1 MTERKT
7 EFLSMP
13 EGGTG
18 SGATAEQL
26 AQIEQNTADI
36 AELRAAMTERKTFV
50 TIADV
55 TLDEAVSVVK
65 ITTDMNGNTFELQE
79 VICSITMPVGE
90 KQSVFSTYFG
100 IAQGVANAFSRTQ
113 HTISTAEE
121 TTTKCYA
128 KISNGRIFNLG
139 CISCGSG
146 TKYQQV
152 DSLNILQGLGYI
164 SADKFTEI
172 DVFTYASGGFP
183 VGSRIIIEGVSV

>member
-1 MTERKT
+1 MTERRT
-7 EFLSMP
+7 DFLSMP

-18 SGATAEQL
+18 ATAEQI
-26 AQIEQNTADI
+26 AQITRNAEDI
-36 AELRAAMTERKTFV
+36 AELRDAMTEHKTFA

-65 ITTDMNGNTFELQE
+65 ITTDMNGNAFELQE

-90 KQSVFSTYFG
+90 KQSAFSTYFG
-100 IAQGVANAFSRTQ
+100 IAQGAASAFSRTQ

-139 CISCGSG
+139 CISCGSR
-146 TKYQQV
+146 TKYQQAN
-152 DSLNILQGLGYI
+152 SLNILQGLGYI

-183 VGSRIIIEGVSV
+183 VGIRIVVEGVSV